1 MRATGERPPLARFFG
16 VRAGSDLLVRSIE
29 DKSPA
34 ANAGLDA
41 ADIIVTAN
49 GMPLE
54 TTADWL
60 QTLRI
65 NAGHAVALTVRN
77 RKVLTPAI
85 TIYTRITQSELV
97 IPSRYK
103 SYANPPI
110 AIRCR
115 PLDREDPVPLQA
127 TGNPLQRHRHAGANK
142 KQAPVLK
149 NRRLP
154 AYSVQDVHFTLSVNV
169 FFCSELSQPAA

>member
-1 MRATGERPPLARFFG
+1 MVPSPREVSAGAATRNIGSIGGSSATIANGSGCGTAVLLGVRATGERPPLARFFG

-97 IPSRYK
+97 IPEQLQKLRES
-103 SYANPPI
+103 
-110 AIRCR
+110 
-115 PLDREDPVPLQA
+115 LDR
-127 TGNPLQRHRHAGANK
+127 
-142 KQAPVLK
+142 
-149 NRRLP
+149 
-154 AYSVQDVHFTLSVNV
+154 YSL
-169 FFCSELSQPAA
+169 